1 MEIQLSTPAP
11 TFSVI
16 IVNYNGGDFVQGALT
31 SLAAQTRRDFEV
43 ILVDNASSDG
53 SIDNLDTSGLPSF
66 TLMAETENHGFARGN
81 NLGAAR
87 AGATWL
93 ALLNPDAAARP
104 DWLDRIASAT
114 ARHPS
119 VSSFASLQ
127 LAMGREG
134 IMDGAGDNYLAFGI
148 PWRGGYGRPVRDV
161 PVEGECFSPCG
172 AGAIYHR
179 QTFLSAGGFDER
191 LFCFCEDVDLGFR
204 LRLLGETC
212 IFLPDAV
219 IDHFGGGTSDKVSG
233 FAVHHGTRNRLWVYL
248 KNMPLPLL
256 MLTLPGHVA
265 LTAAILARGLMT
277 GRARDAAAGLVQ
289 AVRGV
294 GPVLADR
301 RRVQAARTAPL
312 GALLPA
318 LVWNPLRMLGRGVA
332 VRPLSSPR
340 RGRSP
345 AASPSRR

>member
-31 SLAAQTRRDFEV
+31 SLATQTRRDFEV

-265 LTAAILARGLMT
+265 SAPSWQI
-277 GRARDAAAGLVQ
+277 AAAS
-289 AVRGV
+289 R
-294 GPVLADR
+294 PP
-301 RRVQAARTAPL
+301 APPRS
-312 GALLPA
+312 APSS
-318 LVWNPLRMLGRGVA
+318 
-332 VRPLSSPR
+332 RPLSGTRCACSAAVSPS
-340 RGRSP
+340 GRSAHHGAVGHP
-345 AASPSRR
+345 PPVRPVAERQHRAACRVRHQHCRLGPRCRR

>member
-53 SIDNLDTSGLPSF
+53 SVDHLDTTGLPAF

-87 AGATWL
+87 ASGTWL
-93 ALLNPDAAARP
+93 ALLNPDAEAHP
-104 DWLDRIASAT
+104 DWLDRIAAGAS
-114 ARHPS
+114 RHPG

-148 PWRGGYGRPVRDV
+148 PWRGGYGRPSTDI

-179 QTFLSAGGFDER
+179 DTFMAAGGFDER

-204 LRLLGETC
+204 LRLQGETC

-219 IDHFGGGTSDKVSG
+219 IDHYGGGTSNKVSG
-233 FAVHHGTRNRLWVYL
+233 FAVRYGTRNRLWVYL

-256 MLTLPGHVA
+256 LLTLPGHIA
-265 LTAAILARGLMT
+265 LTAAILLRGLMT
-277 GRARDAAAGLVQ
+277 GRARDAASGLV
-289 AVRGV
+289 AAMKDL

-301 RRVQAARTAPL
+301 RRIQAARTATL
-312 GALLPA
+312 GAVMA
-318 LVWNPLRMLGRGVA
+318 SFVWNPLRMLGRGVA
-332 VRPLSSPR
+332 VRAISSPR
-340 RGRSP
+340 RDPSP
-345 AASPSRR
+345 VASPSRR